1 VTPPIRPCDGWS
13 EAEVLAAINSPNAG
27 DAVKN
32 EALNKTTSNFDQSFT
47 TMPVDQEDDHAVD
60 DYDEGDFDDSIG
72 DHYVGFTYDEALQQD
87 DAISSSPGRSRTQ
100 QGGYLQQTE

>member
-13 EAEVLAAINSPNAG
+13 EAEALAAINSPNAG
-27 DAVKN
+27 EEIKN

-60 DYDEGDFDDSIG
+60 DHDDGDFDDSHG
-72 DHYVGFTYDEALQQD
+72 DNYVGFTYDETLQQD
-87 DAISSSPGRSRTQ
+87 ETSTSPTRQRTEH
-100 QGGYLQQTE
+100 GVYYPQTE